1 MERDSFVFYRS
12 FYEAIKCLD
21 DLEAIEC
28 FKAIAS
34 YALDGVETEIE
45 GPAKAI
51 YITVKPQIDAN
62 NRKYLNGCKGGK
74 PKANQDE
81 TKMKPKANQK
91 LTKPKPND
99 NENDNDND
107 NENVNEN
114 VKEIINYQ
122 EIVDLYN
129 NTCVSLP
136 RVSALSDSRKK
147 SIRARLKKYSV
158 EDLKKAFLMAERSDF
173 LKGANN
179 RNWSANFDWIMNDT
193 NMAKILDGNY
203 SSKGSKIE
211 MDQNFRNFLS
221 SNEVVDFGNMG
232 G

>member
-28 FKAIAS
+28 FKAIAN
-34 YALDGVETEIE
+34 YALDGIEPEID
-45 GPAKAI
+45 GAAKAI

-62 NRKYLNGCKGGK
+62 NRKYINGCKGGK
-74 PKANQDE
+74 PKANQNE
-81 TKMKPKANQK
+81 TKMKPKANQG
-91 LTKPKPND
+91 LTKTKPNV
-99 NENDNDND
+99 NE

-114 VKEIINYQ
+114 VNDKEKDITPYEQ
-122 EIVDLYN
+122 VKDLYN
-129 NTCVSLP
+129 NTCVSFP
-136 RVSALSDSRKK
+136 KVTTLSESRRKAIK
-147 SIRARLKKYSV
+147 ARLRKYSV
-158 EDLKKAFLMAERSDF
+158 EDLRKAFTMAEASDF
-173 LKGANN
+173 LKGGNG
-179 RNWSANFDWIMNDT
+179 RNWSANFDWMMNDT
-193 NMAKILDGNY
+193 NLAKILDGNY
-203 SSKGSKIE
+203 TTKIRKIE